1 MSRTIQLPV
10 LERAQDTAAAAGPFL
25 KPEGRVLA
33 TLEEDGRRRWLRP
46 KPSHGRWWRRRLARR
61 PSEKDEEERG

>member
-1 MSRTIQLPV
+1 MSRTIPLPV
-10 LERAQDTAAAAGPFL
+10 LEPTRAAATESGPFL

-46 KPSHGRWWRRRLARR
+46 KPSAVTPLNVH
-61 PSEKDEEERG
+61 

>member
-1 MSRTIQLPV
+1 MSQTIPLPI
-10 LERAQDTAAAAGPFL
+10 LEPKRAVGAESGPLL

-46 KPSHGRWWRRRLARR
+46 KPSTGGWWRKRLVVEIGRAHV
-61 PSEKDEEERG
+61 